1 MARRERRWFKSAIDK
16 VIVTGSVATGRRVAE
31 VAANRLLPVVLE
43 LGGKDPMIVLEDAN
57 LDVASSGA
65 MWGAFM
71 NAGQTCLSV
80 ERCYVHRSVYE
91 PFLELC
97 KEKIGKLRVGNGLES
112 EVEMGPLINQRQL
125 RTVEEHVNDAVARGA
140 QAAGRGQD
148 A

>member
-1 MARRERRWFKSAIDK
+1 MVVGDGPTGAALIESAIDK

-31 VAANRLLPVVLE
+31 VAANRSAPGGAGVGRQRSHDVLPEV
-43 LGGKDPMIVLEDAN
+43 AN

-80 ERCYVHRSVYE
+80 ERCYVHRSIYE

-97 KEKIGKLRVGNGLES
+97 KRRSTSCASATDWIPKSRW
-112 EVEMGPLINQRQL
+112 
-125 RTVEEHVNDAVARGA
+125 AR
-140 QAAGRGQD
+140 
-148 A
+148 